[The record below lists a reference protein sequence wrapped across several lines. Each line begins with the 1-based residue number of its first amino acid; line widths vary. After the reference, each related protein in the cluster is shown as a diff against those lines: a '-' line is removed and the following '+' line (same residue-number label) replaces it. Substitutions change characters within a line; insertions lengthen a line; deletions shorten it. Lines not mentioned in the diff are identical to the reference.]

1 METLPGARFSPR
13 PAQMQEK
20 PVDAIAAICVF
31 CGSADG
37 NRAVH
42 RDGAARLGM
51 LLAEAGVGLVFGGGR
66 AGMMGAM
73 ADAALAAGGEVVG
86 VIPRHL
92 MELEH
97 AHPEVTEMHV
107 VDSMHSRKQKMFE
120 LADGFAT
127 LPGGIGTL
135 DETFEIITWK
145 QLGMHDK
152 PIVVVNSDGYWEKL
166 DGLIAATVD
175 EGFASPETR
184 TLYAMVPSVDEVL
197 PALARMPA
205 PLLRTDPARL

>member
-1 METLPGARFSPR
+1 M
-13 PAQMQEK
+13 
-20 PVDAIAAICVF
+20 DAIAAICVF
-31 CGSADG
+31 CGAADG
-37 NRAVH
+37 DRAIH
-42 RDGAARLGM
+42 RAGAARLGT
-51 LLAEAGVGLVFGGGR
+51 LLAEAGVRLVFGGGR

-97 AHPEVTEMHV
+97 AHPEATEMHV

-152 PIVVVNSDGYWEKL
+152 PIVVVDSDGYWEKL
-166 DGLIAATVD
+166 DGLIAATVAA
-175 EGFASPETR
+175 GFTSPETR

-197 PALARMPA
+197 PTLARMPA